1 MCPGKAGFLI
11 NWRVIGAQWNLYN
24 PSTNGVMVAC
34 YPPRSDWVTDQ
45 NVEVCC
51 LTPALLK
58 NMLENSYL
66 YKKIP
71 KILNQ
76 QIAQTLLFQMRY
88 DSLPNSKKQ
97 PSDRQRGW
105 CTPCFHITSVLL
117 SPLLFLPELSLPQP
131 KYLNILVCH
140 SVTSWRIASYH
151 NPICRGIIEVWLGT
165 NNSSIY

>member
-1 MCPGKAGFLI
+1 MSPGKAGFLI
-11 NWRVIGAQWNLYN
+11 NLRVIGAQSNTYYS
-24 PSTNGVMVAC
+24 STNRGMVAC
-34 YPPRSDWVTDQ
+34 YPPTYDWVTDQ
-45 NVEVCC
+45 NVEVCW
-51 LTPALLK
+51 LTPGLLR
-58 NMLENSYL
+58 NMLENRYL
-66 YKKIP
+66 YEKIQ

-105 CTPCFHITSVLL
+105 GNPCFHITPVLL

-151 NPICRGIIEVWLGT
+151 NPFCRGIIEVWLGT
-165 NNSSIY
+165 NNSSID

>member
-11 NWRVIGAQWNLYN
+11 NCRVIGVYSNIYY
-24 PSTNGVMVAC
+24 PSSNGGMVAC
-34 YPPRSDWVTDQ
+34 YPPTYDWVTDL
-45 NVEVCC
+45 NVEVCW
-51 LTPALLK
+51 LTPALLI
-58 NMLENSYL
+58 NMLEKSYL
-66 YKKIP
+66 YEKIP

-76 QIAQTLLFQMRY
+76 QIAQTLLSQMRY

-105 CTPCFHITSVLL
+105 GTPCFHITPVLL
-117 SPLLFLPELSLPQP
+117 SPLLFLLELCLPQP

-151 NPICRGIIEVWLGT
+151 NSICRGIIEVSLGT
-165 NNSSIY
+165 NNSSID